1 MPLTDKL
8 LSASDSYT
16 DSISTCKLIAITR
29 DPAMSKKDKDA
40 LLEAIRL
47 TKEDLSFIPNSR
59 LAALLREEGY
69 DVSPSAVDRHRRG
82 ACSCRRLVK

>member
-16 DSISTCKLIAITR
+16 DSISTCKLIAVTR
-29 DPAMSKKDKDA
+29 DPSISKKDKNA

-47 TKEDLSFIPNSR
+47 TKNDLNFIPSSR
-59 LAALLREEGY
+59 LAVLLREEGY
-69 DVSPSAVDRHRRG
+69 DISPSAVERHRRG